1 MLTLQHVSVLLL
13 SMTSR
18 GEAAAAC
25 CEKLSVSSCGL
36 TALWWP
42 HILGV
47 YVLHKDHEDDRLL
60 YKMVISEKYISR
72 PSKGIKNFTWGVN
85 TSPEVTWGW
94 LRAEVAADCPEA
106 VAVWTAWDKEVN
118 RMSPDKSLT
127 VTCLL

>member
-1 MLTLQHVSVLLL
+1 
-13 SMTSR
+13 
-18 GEAAAAC
+18 
-25 CEKLSVSSCGL
+25 
-36 TALWWP
+36 
-42 HILGV
+42 
-47 YVLHKDHEDDRLL
+47 
-60 YKMVISEKYISR
+60 MVISEKYISR